1 MSADFIT
8 AKKTTSVT
16 EILAEIRG
24 SYPEPHSISYIY
36 LLDDGKHC
44 TASWICGIL
53 SSRAETVLLGDL
65 MVSPVVSAV
74 TIDPVLQNNA
84 WLVNEKINS
93 QSVWGSRFGHVTF
106 P

>member
-1 MSADFIT
+1 VFTSPTFYNP
-8 AKKTTSVT
+8 TTDN
-16 EILAEIRG
+16 
-24 SYPEPHSISYIY
+24 PER
-36 LLDDGKHC
+36 
-44 TASWICGIL
+44 W
-53 SSRAETVLLGDL
+53 GDY
-65 MVSPVVSAV
+65 SAV